1 MRFVFVHKV
10 VSVLFLFL
18 RVRVRISDGNDGHQ
32 PCYGSDCDGDATI
45 DSDSVSEVLL
55 MVTLI
60 TPRHKH
66 DAH

>member
-1 MRFVFVHKV
+1 MAMMV
-10 VSVLFLFL
+10 
-18 RVRVRISDGNDGHQ
+18 ISHVTGVIVMAMV
-32 PCYGSDCDGDATI
+32 ATI

>member
-32 PCYGSDCDGDATI
+32 PCYGSDCDGDGSDNRQRQCERSAI
-45 DSDSVSEVLL
+45 DGDVDNAS
-55 MVTLI
+55 T
-60 TPRHKH
+60 
-66 DAH
+66 